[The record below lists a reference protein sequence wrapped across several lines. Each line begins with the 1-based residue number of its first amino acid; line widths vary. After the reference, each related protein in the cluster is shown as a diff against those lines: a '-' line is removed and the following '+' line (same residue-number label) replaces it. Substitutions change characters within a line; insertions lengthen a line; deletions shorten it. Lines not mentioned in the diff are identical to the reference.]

1 MKKKK
6 YLVTGAS
13 GFIGSAIVNSL
24 IEADQKVICI
34 DNNSRGKKSRLSK
47 FKKKINFYKIDIRDR
62 AKIIKVSKG
71 VDAIIHLAF
80 INGTEFFYTKPDQV
94 LDVGVKGMLN
104 VIDACKINNIKE
116 IFVASSSEVYQSPK
130 IIPTPEEVELV
141 VPNVF
146 NPRYSYGAG
155 KLISEVI
162 AINNKKFFDRVVVFR
177 PHNVYGPDMGSEH
190 VIPQITNKILKKIK
204 KNGKSKKLEIEL
216 IGNGKEIRAFNYID
230 DFCDAFMKIL
240 SKGSKLQIYNIGTN
254 QETNIKTLANTI
266 AKYFKVK
273 LKLKLVDGHKGG
285 TKKRCPNIS
294 KIQKLGYKPKISLKT
309 GLSKTIS
316 WYLKN

>member
-1 MKKKK
+1 MEKRK

-24 IEADQKVICI
+24 IKAKQEVICV

-47 FKKKINFYKIDIRDR
+47 FKKKIKFYKIDIRDK
-62 AKIIKVSKG
+62 AKIVKVSKG

-80 INGTEFFYTKPDQV
+80 INGTKFFYEKPDQV
-94 LDVGVKGMLN
+94 LDVGIKGMLN
-104 VIDACKINNIKE
+104 VIDACKENNIKE

-130 IIPTPEEVELV
+130 EIPTPEEVELI
-141 VPNVF
+141 VPDVF

-162 AINNKKFFDRVVVFR
+162 AINNKKFFKKVVIFR

-190 VIPQITNKILKKIK
+190 VIPQLTNKIIKKIK
-204 KNGKSKKLEIEL
+204 QSGKSKKIKIDL
-216 IGNGKEIRAFNYID
+216 IGNGKEKRAFNYID

-240 SKGSKLQIYNIGTN
+240 SKGSKFQIYNIGTN
-254 QETNIKTLANTI
+254 QETNIKKLANMI
-266 AKYFKVK
+266 RKYFGVK
-273 LKLKLVDGHKGG
+273 LNLNFIAGHRGG
-285 TKKRCPNIS
+285 TKRRCPNIS
-294 KIQKLGYKPKISLKT
+294 KIKKLGYKPQISLEN
-309 GLSKTIS
+309 GLNKTIN
-316 WYLKN
+316 WYFKN